1 MKTLSDAD
9 LLGVLIGETNAAAIL
24 QDGLSSLVT
33 ALNKLTT
40 NPVHVVRDCASTFEV
55 QGPLAKV
62 AAALE
67 LATRV
72 ALIEMSDKPLM
83 RNPTQVKD
91 YLIMALGK
99 LEYEVFQVIYLDTQH
114 RVISS
119 EEAFRGTVNQTAVYP
134 REIVKRALQLNAA
147 ALVVSHNHPSGE
159 LEPSNSDHLLTKH
172 LKEALQ
178 TVDVR
183 LLDHIIVGGNK
194 TLSFSERG
202 LL

>member
-24 QDGLSSLVT
+24 QDGLASLVT

-40 NPVHVVRDCASTFEV
+40 NPVHVVRDCASAFEV

-134 REIVKRALQLNAA
+134 REIIKRALQLNAA

>member
-1 MKTLSDAD
+1 
-9 LLGVLIGETNAAAIL
+9 
-24 QDGLSSLVT
+24 
-33 ALNKLTT
+33 
-40 NPVHVVRDCASTFEV
+40 
-55 QGPLAKV
+55 
-62 AAALE
+62 
-67 LATRV
+67 
-72 ALIEMSDKPLM
+72 
-83 RNPTQVKD
+83 
-91 YLIMALGK
+91 MALSK

-183 LLDHIIVGGNK
+183 LLDHIIVAANK

-202 LL
+202 LI